1 VNEMQGG
8 KGSSLYGTVMPSSA
22 QTGGALQRVFST
34 SRKALTRAELGDT
47 LVTKS
52 RHKCDPWGVNP
63 FLNLCFWPYS
73 FLTQQCEEVSQIIYP
88 LVP

>member
-22 QTGGALQRVFST
+22 QTGGASQRVFST

-52 RHKCDPWGVNP
+52 
-63 FLNLCFWPYS
+63 
-73 FLTQQCEEVSQIIYP
+73 TQM
-88 LVP
+88 

>member
-1 VNEMQGG
+1 MKCREE
-8 KGSSLYGTVMPSSA
+8 KGAHCMA
-22 QTGGALQRVFST
+22 QLCPAVPRLVVLHTEFFST

-63 FLNLCFWPYS
+63 FFEFVLLAIQFPY
-73 FLTQQCEEVSQIIYP
+73 TTV
-88 LVP
+88 

>member
-1 VNEMQGG
+1 VHEMQGG

-22 QTGGALQRVFST
+22 QTGGASHRVFST

-47 LVTKS
+47 LVTKF

-63 FLNLCFWPYS
+63 FFEFVLLAIQFPY
-73 FLTQQCEEVSQIIYP
+73 TTV
-88 LVP
+88 